1 MVKKTV
7 KNDTYAARE
16 AKNYENP
23 IASREYILEVLKERG
38 RPISQRQLITELAL
52 DSETEQ
58 EALRRRL
65 LAMVR
70 DGQLLLN
77 RRGAYG
83 LVENMELIRGYVIG
97 HKDGFGF
104 VVPDDKAGDLFL
116 NARQM
121 RTVFPDDE
129 VLVRVSSVDSRG
141 RREGMIAEVITRN
154 THSLVGRFIVQH
166 GAAFVEPSNQ
176 RIAQTIAIPPDAHG
190 GAVDGQMT
198 VVEIIEQP
206 TMHTRAVGKV
216 IEILGDHMAPGM
228 EIDVAIRNHEIPN
241 EWPDKVLREAQQ
253 YSPQVTEEMF
263 KDRLDL
269 RAKPFVTID
278 GEDAKDFD
286 DAVYCEPR
294 GAGGWSLYVAIAD
307 VGHYVQPNSPLDKE
321 ALNRGNSVYFP
332 GRVIPMLPE
341 VLSNEL
347 CSLKPN
353 VNRLTLVAEMKI
365 SPTGRITNY
374 RFAEAVIKSHARLTY
389 NEVYATVIEED
400 KLLQEKHETLL
411 PHLRALFDVFKTL
424 QALRQKR
431 GAIDFELPETK
442 IIFGEGRKIEKIV
455 ALKRNDAHKLIEE
468 CMLCANICAA
478 RFLLKSDSQ
487 GLYRIHEGPS
497 VEKLADLRKFL
508 GELGLKLPG
517 KEIPAP
523 SDYAKLLKTIQ
534 ERPDVHLIQTIL
546 LRSLSQAVYSPENKG
561 HFGLAFDAYTHF
573 TSPIRRYPDL
583 VVHRAIRAILRR
595 EFKPGEVDPKF
606 LAYGEHCSMT
616 ERRADDATREAVD
629 WLKCEYM
636 MDKVGHDFSGI
647 ISSVTSFGLFVMLS
661 EVFVEGL
668 IHISML
674 KNDYYQFDPIKHALS
689 GERSGKRFRLGDL
702 VSVRVA
708 RVDLDQRKIDFILAE
723 DLKEE
728 QPRPKKKNKRKKKIN
743 KS

>member
-1 MVKKTV
+1 MVKKSV
-7 KNDTYAARE
+7 KKDTYAARE
-16 AKNYENP
+16 AQNYENP
-23 IASREYILEVLKERG
+23 IASREYILEILKERG

-52 DSETEQ
+52 ETEQEQ

-83 LVENMELIRGYVIG
+83 LIEEMELIRGYVVG

-104 VVPDDKAGDLFL
+104 VVPEDKAGDLFL

-121 RTVFPDDE
+121 RSVFPEDE
-129 VLVRVSSVDSRG
+129 VLVRVSGVDSRG
-141 RREGMIAEVITRN
+141 RREGMVVEVVTRN
-154 THSLVGRFIVQH
+154 THSLVGRYVTEQ
-166 GAAFVEPSNQ
+166 GAAFIEPSNQ
-176 RIAQTIAIPPDAHG
+176 RITQTILIPPNADG
-190 GAVDGQMT
+190 GALHGQMA
-198 VVEIIEQP
+198 VVEITEQP
-206 TMHTRAVGKV
+206 TMHARAVGRV
-216 IEILGDHMAPGM
+216 IEVLGDHMAPGM
-228 EIDVAIRNHEIPN
+228 EIDVAIRNHELPN
-241 EWPDKVLREAQQ
+241 EWPDKVLRDAGQF
-253 YSPQVTEEMF
+253 SPHVSEDMF
-263 KDRLDL
+263 KGRLDL

-294 GAGGWSLYVAIAD
+294 SAGGWALYVAIAD
-307 VGHYVQPNSPLDKE
+307 VGNYVHPHSALDKE

-353 VNRLTLVAEMKI
+353 VNRLTLVCEMKI
-365 SPTGRITNY
+365 SATGKMTSY

-389 NEVYATVIEED
+389 NEVYATVEQDD
-400 KLLQEKHETLL
+400 KVLQKKHEALL
-411 PHLRALFDVFKTL
+411 PHLKALFAVYRTL

-431 GAIDFELPETK
+431 GAIDFDLPETK
-442 IIFGEGRKIEKIV
+442 IIFGEGRKIERIV
-455 ALKRNDAHKLIEE
+455 ALTRNDAHKLIEE

-478 RFLLKSDSQ
+478 RFLLKNESQ

-497 VEKLADLRKFL
+497 LEKLTDLRKFL

-523 SDYAKLLKTIQ
+523 NDYAKLLKTIQ
-534 ERPDVHLIQTIL
+534 DRPDAHLIQTIL
-546 LRSLSQAVYSPENKG
+546 LRSLSQAIYSPENKG
-561 HFGLAFDAYTHF
+561 HFGLAFEAYTHF

-595 EFKPGEVDPKF
+595 EFKPGEIDPKF
-606 LAYGEHCSMT
+606 QAYGEHCSMT

-636 MDKVGHDFSGI
+636 MDKVGHEFDGI

-661 EVFVEGL
+661 EVYVEGL

-689 GERSGKRFRLGDL
+689 GERSGKRFRLGDM
-702 VSVRVA
+702 VKVRVA
-708 RVDLDQRKIDFILAE
+708 RVDLDQRQIDFILAE
-723 DLKEE
+723 DVGEE
-728 QPRPKKKNKRKKKIN
+728 RHPKKKKKKS
-743 KS
+743 KKH

>member
-1 MVKKTV
+1 MVKKLV
-7 KNDTYAARE
+7 KKDTYASRE
-16 AKNYENP
+16 AQNYEHP
-23 IASREYILEVLKERG
+23 IASREYILEILKERG
-38 RPISQRQLITELAL
+38 RPISQRQLIIELAL
-52 DSETEQ
+52 ETEHEQ

-83 LVENMELIRGYVIG
+83 LIEDMELIKGYVVG

-104 VVPDDKAGDLFL
+104 VVPEDKAGDLFL

-121 RTVFPDDE
+121 RAVFPEDE
-129 VLVRVSSVDSRG
+129 VLVRVSGIDSRG
-141 RREGMIAEVITRN
+141 RREGIIVEVVTRN
-154 THSLVGRFIVQH
+154 THSLVGRYITEQ

-176 RIAQTIAIPPDAHG
+176 RITQTILIPPGADG
-190 GAVDGQMT
+190 GALHGQMA
-198 VVEIIEQP
+198 VIEITEQP
-206 TMHTRAVGKV
+206 TMHTRALGRV
-216 IEILGDHMAPGM
+216 IEVLGDHMAPGM
-228 EIDVAIRNHEIPN
+228 EIDVAIRNHELPN
-241 EWPDKVLREAQQ
+241 EWPDKALREADQF
-253 YSPQVTEEMF
+253 SPQVTEDMF
-263 KDRLDL
+263 KGRMDL

-294 GAGGWSLYVAIAD
+294 ATGGFTLFVAIAD
-307 VGHYVQPNSPLDKE
+307 VGHYVRPHSALDKE

-353 VNRLTLVAEMKI
+353 VNRLTLVCEMKI
-365 SPTGRITNY
+365 SATGKITSY

-389 NEVYATVIEED
+389 NEVYAAVEQND
-400 KLLQEKHETLL
+400 KALQKKYQNLL
-411 PHLRALFDVFKTL
+411 PHLKALFAVYRVL
-424 QALRQKR
+424 LALRQKR

-442 IIFGEGRKIEKIV
+442 IIFGKGRKIERIV
-455 ALKRNDAHKLIEE
+455 ALTRNDAHKLIEE

-478 RFLLKSDSQ
+478 RFLLKNEAQ

-497 VEKLADLRKFL
+497 IEKLTDLRKFL
-508 GELGLKLPG
+508 NELGLKLPG
-517 KEIPAP
+517 KAIPVP
-523 SDYAKLLKTIQ
+523 NDYAKLLKIIQ
-534 ERPDVHLIQTIL
+534 GRPDAQLIQTIL

-583 VVHRAIRAILRR
+583 VVHRAIRAMLRR
-595 EFKPGEVDPKF
+595 EFTPGFVDPKF
-606 LAYGEHCSMT
+606 HGYGEHCSMT

-636 MDKVGHDFSGI
+636 MDKVGHEFAGM

-661 EVFVEGL
+661 EVYVEGL

-689 GERSGKRFRLGDL
+689 GERSGKRFRLGD
-702 VSVRVA
+702 VVNIRVV
-708 RVDLDQRKIDFILAE
+708 RVDLDQRQIDFMLAE
-723 DLKEE
+723 DVVEE
-728 QPRPKKKNKRKKKIN
+728 RHSKKKKKKNK
-743 KS
+743 KSVL